1 MIALETV
8 EHSTFA
14 PFEGHDFNVS
24 TGTNPIALQ
33 LSNAK
38 KLGHRR
44 ANAERDPFSLTFR
57 GPQGLRLPQRIYH
70 FACEGFGEIELF
82 ITQLADGPQGSEFE
96 AVFT

>member
-1 MIALETV
+1 MIALENV

-14 PFEGHDFNVS
+14 PFEGRDFKITAES
-24 TGTNPIALQ
+24 PILLR
-33 LSNAK
+33 LSSAK

-44 ANAERDPFSLTFR
+44 ANADRDPFSLTFR

-70 FACEGFGEIELF
+70 FTCEGFGEIELF
-82 ITQLADGPQGSEFE
+82 ITQVADGPQGSEFE